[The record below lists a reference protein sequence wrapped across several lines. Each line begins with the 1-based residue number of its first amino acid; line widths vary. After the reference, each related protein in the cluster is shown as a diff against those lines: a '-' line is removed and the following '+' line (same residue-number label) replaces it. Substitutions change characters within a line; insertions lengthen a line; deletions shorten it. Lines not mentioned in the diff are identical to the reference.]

1 MKNSRK
7 PLLNRVFVGLCHL
20 LNRVLNNRVVNSTW
34 FSVFAGLCQIHLG
47 LGFLGIVG
55 GGSNTGSIISNVFGF
70 AFLVGGVYNLFHDF
84 SKCDRQKRVQLL
96 VVFILG
102 GSICLNFLLFS
113 RAKQY
118 YLELNQTRLDPLGLS
133 AYTVNLQDFPKAD
146 HIRVVFFGDSRAASW
161 PSPNLNGYE
170 FVNRGISSQTSVQAV
185 QRFSAHVRSLKPDIV
200 VIQVG
205 INDLKAIALFPKQRN
220 AIVANCQAN
229 IKQIVDESRNL
240 GAVAIV
246 TTILPVGEVPL
257 ERQAFWSD
265 AISQAV
271 KEINAYI
278 ETLATEK
285 TIVFDTVPILADS
298 QGLMLQKYRENEL
311 HLNKQGYGSLNQ
323 KLAQLLPSIESKKF
337 TLKGQLNATMSG

>member
-1 MKNSRK
+1 MKNSRY
-7 PLLNRVFVGLCHL
+7 PLLNRVINNRAI
-20 LNRVLNNRVVNSTW
+20 NRVFNNIW
-34 FSVFAGLCQIHLG
+34 FSVFAGLCQIYTG

-55 GGSNTGSIISNVFGF
+55 RWLNTGSIISNVLGFG
-70 AFLVGGVYNLFHDF
+70 FLVGGVSSLFRDV
-84 SKCDRQKRVQLL
+84 SKCDRQKRVKLL

-102 GSICLNFLLFS
+102 SSICLNFLLFS

-133 AYTVNLQDFPKAD
+133 AYTVNLQDVLKSD
-146 HIRVVFFGDSRAASW
+146 RIRVVFFGDSRAASW
-161 PSPNLNGYE
+161 LSPNLNGYE

-246 TTILPVGEVPL
+246 TTIFPVGEVPL

-265 AISQAV
+265 AIGQAV

-278 ETLATEK
+278 ATLATEK
-285 TIVFDTVPILADS
+285 TIVFDTVPILADN

-323 KLAQLLPSIESKKF
+323 KLAQLLPSIESKKIHP
-337 TLKGQLNATMSG
+337 